1 MVSVSMNEFDIDTK
15 AATILVVD
23 DEAVNIKLLERTL
36 RTAGYTEVI
45 AAQDPRQVLALQQA
59 HQCDLIL
66 LDINMPHMD
75 GYAVMAQLKA
85 EISGPLPPI
94 LVLTAQ
100 HMQEHRQHALDSGA
114 RDYVTKPF
122 DSNELLSRVRNLLE
136 VQLAHKYMHHHNEI
150 LEQKVEERTREI
162 QETNE
167 QLHQSRL
174 MIVRKLGRASEYRDE
189 ETGLHIIRMS
199 KMSVLLGQAMGMDQ
213 HQLDLLLNAAPMHD
227 VGKIGI
233 PDNILLK
240 PGKFEPEEW
249 EIMKTHAQIGADI
262 LGEDESELLI
272 MARDIALTHH
282 EKWNGNGYPNQL
294 KDKEIPLV
302 GRVCALADVFDALT
316 SKRPYK
322 KAWTTDEAVALIKE
336 ESGQHFDPELVAHF
350 FALLPEFIAIKEKY
364 AEPEGEQ

>member
-1 MVSVSMNEFDIDTK
+1 MNEFNIDPI

-23 DEAVNIKLLERTL
+23 DEAVNIKLLERILKTS
-36 RTAGYTEVI
+36 GYMEVI
-45 AAQDPRQVLALQQA
+45 STQDPCQVLALQQT
-59 HQCDLIL
+59 HHCDLIL
-66 LDINMPHMD
+66 LDINMPRMD
-75 GYAVMAQLKA
+75 GYAVMAQLKD
-85 EISGPLPPI
+85 ELVGPLPPI

-100 HMQEHRQHALDSGA
+100 NMQQYRQQALDSGA

-122 DSNELLSRVRNLLE
+122 DTSELLSRVRNLLE
-136 VQLAHKYMHHHNEI
+136 VQLAHKYMRHHNEI
-150 LEQKVEERTREI
+150 LEQKVEKRTRDI
-162 QETNE
+162 QEANE
-167 QLHQSRL
+167 QLNQSRL
-174 MIVRKLGRASEYRDE
+174 LIVRKLGKASEYRDE

-213 HQLDLLLNAAPMHD
+213 YQLDLLLNAAPMHD

-262 LGEDESELLI
+262 LGGDESELLI

-282 EKWNGNGYPNQL
+282 EKWNGKGYPNGL
-294 KDKEIPLV
+294 KGKDIPLV
-302 GRVCALADVFDALT
+302 GRICALTDVFDALT

-322 KAWTTDEAVALIKE
+322 DAWPTDEAVALIKE
-336 ESGQHFDPELVAHF
+336 EDGQHFDPELVEHF
-350 FALLPEFIAIKEKY
+350 FVLLPEFVAIKEKY
-364 AEPEGEQ
+364 AEPKGEQ

>member
-1 MVSVSMNEFDIDTK
+1 MNEFDIDPKT
-15 AATILVVD
+15 ATILVVD
-23 DEAVNIKLLERTL
+23 DEAVNIKLLERILKTS
-36 RTAGYTEVI
+36 GYTAVI
-45 AAQDPRQVLALQQA
+45 STQDPRQVLALQQA

-75 GYAVMAQLKA
+75 GYAVMAQLKS
-85 EISGPLPPI
+85 EISEPLPPI

-100 HMQEHRQHALDSGA
+100 HMQQYRQQALDGGA

-136 VQLAHKYMHHHNEI
+136 VQLAHKYMRHHNEI
-150 LEQKVEERTREI
+150 LEQKVKKRTKEI
-162 QETNE
+162 QEANE
-167 QLHQSRL
+167 RLNQSRL
-174 MIVRKLGRASEYRDE
+174 LIVRKLGKASEYRDE

-199 KMSVLLGQAMGMDQ
+199 KMSVLLGRAMGMDPYQ
-213 HQLDLLLNAAPMHD
+213 SDLLLNAAPMHD

-262 LGEDESELLI
+262 LDGDESELLI

-282 EKWNGNGYPNQL
+282 EKWNGQGYPNGL

-302 GRVCALADVFDALT
+302 GRICALADVFDALT

-322 KAWTTDEAVALIKE
+322 KAWPTTEAVALIKE
-336 ESGQHFDPELVAHF
+336 ESGQHFDPELVVHF
-350 FALLPEFIAIKEKY
+350 LALLPEFVAIKEKY
-364 AEPEGEQ
+364 AEPKDEQ